1 MNADIPIG
9 KAMLEAYEGTGD
21 AYVYGPI
28 YVGASERGKG
38 LAQSLFAQ
46 LRLQQPGREGILFI
60 REDNEASLK
69 AHLRMGMNPVAE
81 FQFNGFLYRVFSY
94 IG

>member
-1 MNADIPIG
+1 MNADIPIV

-38 LAQSLFAQ
+38 LAQSLFA
-46 LRLQQPGREGILFI
+46 
-60 REDNEASLK
+60 
-69 AHLRMGMNPVAE
+69 
-81 FQFNGFLYRVFSY
+81 
-94 IG
+94 